1 LDCQLNIEDM
11 KILSEE
17 TRVKIIKLLYDKGEL
32 GLNEIAEQIKKAKST
47 TSEHLKILLESEFI
61 ERIQVERGYRY
72 KLAEKGVKAVKM
84 LYESENIKLRKR
96 STGAYIQRIL
106 RQRGVWIQF
115 AIPVITGASMTIL
128 SGISNIIIAL
138 SILNGILLG
147 IMKSKFIDVVIGG
160 IIFSFIT
167 SIVSAGKIGILA
179 IPITLTL
186 SIVIYICVGG
196 LTWIITR
203 LVIKHG

>member
-1 LDCQLNIEDM
+1 M

-61 ERIQVERGYRY
+61 ERIQAERGYRY

-84 LYESENIKLRKR
+84 LYESENIKIQKR

-106 RQRGVWIQF
+106 RQRGVWVQF
-115 AIPVITGASMTIL
+115 AIPVMTGVSMTIL
-128 SGISNIIIAL
+128 SGIPYIIIAL

-147 IMKSKFIDVVIGG
+147 IMESKFIDVIIGG

-167 SIVSAGKIGILA
+167 SIVSAGKIGIFA